1 MAGRTMTAEEFDA
14 AFDAGED
21 VSDMIDWSSVQKL
34 KQDPHHVNVAFPAWM
49 VQGLD
54 REATRLG
61 VTRQSLIK
69 LWIAEK
75 LG

>member
-1 MAGRTMTAEEFDA
+1 MKAKDLDR

-21 VSDMIDWSSVQKL
+21 VSGQIDWSRASRPNV
-34 KQDPHHVNVAFPAWM
+34 DIRRVNVDFPAWV

-61 VTRQSLIK
+61 VTRQALIK

-75 LG
+75 LA

>member
-1 MAGRTMTAEEFDA
+1 MKAKDLDR

-21 VSDMIDWSSVQKL
+21 VSGQIDWTRASRPNV
-34 KQDPHHVNVAFPAWM
+34 DIRRVNVDFPAWV

-61 VTRQSLIK
+61 VTRQALIK

-75 LG
+75 LA

>member
-21 VSDMIDWSSVQKL
+21 ISAMIDWSSVRKL
-34 KQDPHHVNVAFPAWM
+34 KQDPRHVNVAFPAWM

-69 LWIAEK
+69 FWIAEK